1 MRKILLLFAFVC
13 VNLTPNSAQTG
24 YKVST
29 DVQKKN
35 VLLEDFTGYNCGNCP
50 DGHKIAAKIKLSH
63 PDRVFPVAVHAGW
76 YAVPTGVDA
85 PDFRT
90 AEGTEIN
97 DYFGVTSYPSGM
109 TNRKPWD
116 QIGQVQSRSYW
127 LSCSRQLCLEN
138 ADVNVWVGSSYD
150 KTTKKLT
157 ADVELYYTNGVDNNS
172 SSLCISLLQDG
183 ILGPQAGG
191 DMEDEY
197 VHNHVLRAMLTP
209 AWGDTISVSGAGT
222 YVKRHYE
229 YDVPDMVGTI
239 ATDPLHSQ
247 IVAYVIDSNKVVM
260 NVNGCSVDCP
270 GMELPTGA
278 TLEGYKI
285 VPTRNYGFNYF
296 ECYLVN
302 SGTQPIR
309 SATFRMTF
317 DEEEGIDCTWTAAD
331 GEEIGKLER
340 GYVKFPVSIPEK
352 YVKEGC
358 DYKLTLTGLNGDACS
373 GNAIKGSF
381 GAMINVSGDLKAKIK
396 IDRQAS
402 DNTFRLL
409 NANGETVAEYGP
421 YPDGEAETKEETV
434 SFPADGIYCFEVTDA
449 WGNGILSPRGNLKIY
464 DGSDALI
471 VSNNEISNFGYR
483 VFFNYSKTAGINTV
497 QTDKGNG
504 IVYNLS
510 GQRVSSPL
518 KGRLYIIDG
527 KKIIK

>member
-1 MRKILLLFAFVC
+1 MRKILLLFAFAC
-13 VNLTPNSAQTG
+13 VNLTSSNAQTD

-50 DGHKIAAKIKLSH
+50 EGHKIAAKIKLSH
-63 PDRVFPVAVHAGW
+63 PDRVFPIAVHAGP
-76 YAVPTGVDA
+76 YAEPTSVDA

-97 DYFGVTSYPSGM
+97 NCFGVNSYPLGM

-116 QIGQVQSRSYW
+116 QIGQVLSRSYW
-127 LSCSRQLCLEN
+127 LSCCRQLCLED
-138 ADVNVWVGSSYD
+138 ADVNVWVESSYD

-157 ADVELYYTNGVDNNS
+157 ADVELYYTKGVNDKS
-172 SSLCISLLQDG
+172 SSLCVSLLQDG

-209 AWGDTISVSGAGT
+209 TWGDTVSVSGVGT
-222 YVKRHYE
+222 YVKKHYE
-229 YDVPDMVGTI
+229 YDVPDMIGTI

-247 IVAYVIDSNKVVM
+247 VVAYVIDSNKEVM
-260 NVNGCSVDCP
+260 NANGCSVECP

-278 TLEGYKI
+278 TLEEYKI
-285 VPTRNYGFNYF
+285 TPSRNYGFNYF

-302 SGTQPIR
+302 NGTQPIK
-309 SATFRMTF
+309 SATFSMTL
-317 DEEEGIDCTWTAAD
+317 DEEESIDCTWTAAD

-340 GYVKFPVSIPEK
+340 GYVKFPVSIPAAYAK
-352 YVKEGC
+352 AGC
-358 DYKLTLTGLNGDACS
+358 DYKLTLTSLNGETYK
-373 GNAIKGSF
+373 GNTIKGSF
-381 GAMINVSGDLKAKIK
+381 GAMINVGGDLKAKIK

-402 DNTFRLL
+402 DNTFKLL

-421 YPDGEAETKEETV
+421 YPDGEAETKDETI
-434 SFPADGIYCFEVTDA
+434 SFPADGIYCFEITDA

-464 DGSDALI
+464 DGSDNLI
-471 VSNNEISNFGYR
+471 LQNNEISNFGYR

-497 QTDKGNG
+497 RADKGNG
-504 IVYNLS
+504 VVYNLS
-510 GQRVSSPL
+510 GQRVSSPA
-518 KGRLYIIDG
+518 KGGIYIIGG